1 MRVAILAFPGCQLL
15 DVVGPLEV
23 FAEVNRQTGEDVY
36 QVEVVS
42 TVAGRVAGCSGI
54 ELVPTRTI
62 HDPVIAVDTLLIA
75 GGPDIQSRLVTME
88 ERRWIVDSAATAR
101 RYGSVCSGAF
111 IIAQTGLL
119 SGRRVTT
126 HWSKTD
132 DLAQRHPDVIL
143 EPDAIF
149 ICDGPVCTSA
159 GVTAGMDLALALVEA
174 DCGRAVALKAAR
186 KLLVTP
192 TRAGG
197 QSQFRDNFQ
206 NRTASSPA
214 IEGIQAWISAHLTE
228 DLSVE
233 RLADLAKMSS
243 RNLSRMFLKEIG
255 VTAHDFVEAKRVE
268 LAQKLITSRTP
279 LDLVATQSGFGTVA
293 NLRRAF
299 ARKLMTT
306 PQIYR
311 SNFGDKK

>member
-1 MRVAILAFPGCQLL
+1 MRIAILAFPGCQLL

-23 FAEVNRQTGEDVY
+23 FSEVNRQTGEDIY

-42 TVAGRVAGCSGI
+42 TVAGRVTGCSGI

-62 HDPVIAVDTLLIA
+62 HDPLIDVDTLLIA
-75 GGPDIQSRLVTME
+75 GGPDMQSRLVTVE
-88 ERRWIVDSAATAR
+88 ERRWIVGMAATAR